1 METQQK
7 GTSDENLIILET
19 KSYNLSLENEEYKL
33 TVNLTEKY
41 LEFKLEPKNVIYNF
55 YYKEKFDLS
64 TINKNKYFIKEFSEL
79 RKPFEIFDK
88 KFNNK
93 QVKLSKQ
100 REDAINLTILTFLD
114 EEEIKKNL
122 ELKQFKVEE
131 RDIISTLLTKFKEM
145 EKEVLELKKNINEM
159 NKRLSSIEENQ
170 GNEMNKKIELLFE
183 DYLKRKKEEEEI
195 LKKEEEIRIQKEEE
209 IKRQKEEEI
218 KRQKEE
224 ELIRQKEEEKYNDNV
239 NLFNDFQCQDVHNIK
254 DFDYISNNFNLNST
268 NVAVYSIIRNNER
281 LYELACCKIGKRD
294 KDDKYDIVIYNILL
308 NKKTN
313 AIYGVKFFETIKHY
327 YHSSSKKHFLLT
339 SNSQTIQLWNI
350 TSKIITRELKLKSD
364 YTNHNWNGHYSQCS
378 CLLFNNDNYLI
389 LSGGYNSNNNYG
401 YEIINF
407 TNDRQNSIG
416 RTELLRVNY
425 IEATYIENKPY
436 ILLSGNYHSESYD
449 YNNGKLKIYKSKNQ
463 ENEKACSSII
473 NLFKNKND
481 KIYLISGNDKG
492 SVAIFDFETTVEK
505 FSINLSNSR
514 IYGLCSLNKQ
524 YFLVGDNKEIKVID
538 FDKES
543 VIKSYNKDFIDSNI
557 QGIKKIIIPEKGE
570 IIISYTNNKIILW
583 K

>member
-7 GTSDENLIILET
+7 ETSDENLIILET

-100 REDAINLTILTFLD
+100 REDAINLTVLTFLD

-145 EKEVLELKKNINEM
+145 EKEALELKKNINEM

-170 GNEMNKKIELLFE
+170 GNEINKKIELLFE

-218 KRQKEE
+218 K
-224 ELIRQKEEEKYNDNV
+224 
-239 NLFNDFQCQDVHNIK
+239 
-254 DFDYISNNFNLNST
+254 
-268 NVAVYSIIRNNER
+268 
-281 LYELACCKIGKRD
+281 
-294 KDDKYDIVIYNILL
+294 
-308 NKKTN
+308 NKK
-313 AIYGVKFFETIKHY
+313 
-327 YHSSSKKHFLLT
+327 KK
-339 SNSQTIQLWNI
+339 N
-350 TSKIITRELKLKSD
+350 
-364 YTNHNWNGHYSQCS
+364 
-378 CLLFNNDNYLI
+378 
-389 LSGGYNSNNNYG
+389 
-401 YEIINF
+401 
-407 TNDRQNSIG
+407 
-416 RTELLRVNY
+416 
-425 IEATYIENKPY
+425 
-436 ILLSGNYHSESYD
+436 
-449 YNNGKLKIYKSKNQ
+449 
-463 ENEKACSSII
+463 
-473 NLFKNKND
+473 
-481 KIYLISGNDKG
+481 
-492 SVAIFDFETTVEK
+492 
-505 FSINLSNSR
+505 
-514 IYGLCSLNKQ
+514 
-524 YFLVGDNKEIKVID
+524 
-538 FDKES
+538 
-543 VIKSYNKDFIDSNI
+543 
-557 QGIKKIIIPEKGE
+557 
-570 IIISYTNNKIILW
+570 
-583 K
+583 